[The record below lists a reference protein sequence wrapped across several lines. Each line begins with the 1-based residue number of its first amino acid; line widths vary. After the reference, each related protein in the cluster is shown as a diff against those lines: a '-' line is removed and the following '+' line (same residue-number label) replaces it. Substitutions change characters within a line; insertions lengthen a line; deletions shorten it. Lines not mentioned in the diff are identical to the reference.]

1 MMADGRF
8 IKLARPGASMTE
20 AFGVNDGGEV
30 VGAYA
35 TGTGAMARMHGFTW
49 RAGHGFITVD
59 NPDGE
64 GTTTVNGVNDAGD
77 LVGFYTD
84 AKGNVDG
91 MLALPRG

>member
-1 MMADGRF
+1 MQDSEVSRRRH
-8 IKLARPGASMTE
+8 LDPVRP
-20 AFGVNDGGEV
+20 AFPPWFPRHP
-30 VGAYA
+30 GAYA
-35 TGTGAMARMHGFTW
+35 TGPGAMARMHGFTW

-91 MLALPRG
+91 MLALPRH